1 MADTLSLHL
10 GKTESIL
17 FGSPQKIKFNP
28 SLEITC
34 NNLAIKST
42 TIVKYVDATLYQTLS
57 LSEMAQSLLKKA
69 NARFKFFT
77 GISSIFLNKLK
88 QPLVMSLM
96 QCHYEYACCIW
107 CKGLEKQTSNYS

>member
-1 MADTLSLHL
+1 M
-10 GKTESIL
+10 
-17 FGSPQKIKFNP
+17 
-28 SLEITC
+28 
-34 NNLAIKST
+34 AIKST

-69 NARFKFFT
+69 NARFNFFT

-96 QCHYEYACCIW
+96 QCHYEYACGIW
-107 CKGLEKQTSNYS
+107 YKGLEKQTSNYS